1 MKSPAAARN
10 APPRMRPSRRQREW
24 RVVPMLSM
32 GTSSPSIQADSA
44 ALAFRLMRMAAP
56 AATKTGQVKVPT

>member
-1 MKSPAAARN
+1 
-10 APPRMRPSRRQREW
+10 
-24 RVVPMLSM
+24 MLSM